1 MHAHHRQGVVH
12 DVHVKECPDSQF
24 EGSIEQW
31 SYAWHVAHWHMA
43 STCTLL
49 DGGTVNETLMI
60 PLHANMQS

>member
-1 MHAHHRQGVVH
+1 
-12 DVHVKECPDSQF
+12 
-24 EGSIEQW
+24 
-31 SYAWHVAHWHMA
+31 VAHWHMA